1 VLSRLLSRPLRP
13 DLTVCACGVY
23 LIVASVQGSGV
34 MRKAIYAVVASAIFA
49 ASFFVALSPSAEVE
63 ARGSVP
69 GAKTDRADARP
80 LAGACSGNAWPYFE
94 ASCLRDARNPFGQA
108 RDVRLVSFD
117 QAVAAKARAKQAR

>member
-1 VLSRLLSRPLRP
+1 
-13 DLTVCACGVY
+13 
-23 LIVASVQGSGV
+23 

-108 RDVRLVSFD
+108 RGVRLVSFD